1 MSIKGDPQIITV
13 GVIGTVL
20 DHNPLLHHGVQ
31 SELWTIWFWILV
43 CRQERVAD
51 GIHG

>member
-1 MSIKGDPQIITV
+1 MLKLQSFQIIPA

-20 DHNPLLHHGVQ
+20 DHNPLFHHGVQ

-43 CRQERVAD
+43 SRQGVAV